1 MIDNQADSK
10 QKETAHQ
17 VTSMVKQSESLFI
30 PRNAGNQTL
39 GEIKI
44 IGTTCFAQQSITVLC
59 PTTGRSEAAAA

>member
-1 MIDNQADSK
+1 
-10 QKETAHQ
+10 
-17 VTSMVKQSESLFI
+17 MVKQSESLFI